1 MEKETRRIRRAE
13 KKPSGLANWLRR
25 EGRRCCAVALCVSMI
40 VGNAA
45 NLAFAAEESIS
56 GSFLFRL
63 DRASLYDAL
72 QEAVMEGDIVDKEF
86 EFKGEAAEEY
96 DLLLNEMEGHDGE
109 LYELKPEIA
118 HNEGNLGLRIFARL
132 DGEIPLGD
140 EEETVEYEIT
150 GSEEFIFLLTNRSH
164 KEYQAVI
171 QVDDKRSEV
180 ITVVPGSSLQAGL
193 EDSPYTSAADF
204 GPGETEG
211 AGEVTGTGITTA
223 PGGGSSGGGGGG
235 GGGSS
240 HKDNTPQEGAE
251 DTANH
256 PESGEN
262 SQDGDSA
269 QNPEDQG
276 AEEKDHNNGS
286 AQEGEASG
294 GADNSSNDSNGAEM
308 NGSDHNHSNGSD
320 SGSND
325 SGQNDS
331 DKSDSGDSSYDSDNG
346 GGSASEGGSSEN
358 SGSSD
363 SGSGSSGSDHSS
375 GSGSS
380 GDGAGSSSGSDSGSS
395 SSGGSSSDSG
405 SSGSD
410 SGSSSGSGS
419 DSSSS
424 GSSSSGS
431 SSSGSSSSGS
441 SSSGSSSSGSS
452 SDSGSSGGGSSD
464 SGSSSSG
471 GSGRSGGDSGSSG
484 GGEQSAS
491 ISRHGVSLVAMS
503 LDEIVASPSDAEA
516 ADKEE
521 IETEEIPQTEKTGE
535 LATDADAEEASPS
548 DADEELLDG
557 QIYEPALLGDDAVVA
572 FVTTAAE
579 MLLDEED
586 YRTASPSNACPAKI
600 REFQADGV
608 VVVVEAEDGVL
619 PEDAELTVKEL
630 VKEEAD
636 TADQYEQAEK
646 ALEEAGTEYAGMMAF
661 DISFWL
667 DGEEI
672 EPEGPVQV
680 SMRVD
685 SEKLPKE
692 ADPESLEIHHLVGT
706 DEIEAV
712 EIVADS
718 GDKAEG
724 IIEVDEAEALA
735 AEFEVESF
743 STFTIT
749 WGVINPFKGQY
760 GDAQIVINATCQ
772 GVTDEILTDLNKK
785 EIEIPYYQ
793 GAAEAKIDLAEDS
806 QTAQIG
812 WYHFVKAQTTLN
824 GSLKE
829 FTKIG
834 VSIPNSWAPVWVEN
848 EKFENEES
856 RYRLEYQ
863 VLQANVNYYD
873 ANDSLIG
880 SETKIF
886 PVDINDIKK
895 VTYIN
900 EEGIKTSIDAYGKI
914 QDDLI
919 ELNVSLVYKKD
930 DRQIRL
936 VDNIKN
942 TGCLEVEFSSDL
954 SETEKEGVTYK
965 WYRSSDRKAWNDVT
979 EESVL
984 QGGKAVN
991 IAMDN
996 GSRYYYKVEVY
1007 KRDGSLLGQPEE
1019 FFVEYYDQLKNG
1031 SFEYPEVADSNEGGY
1046 GNYYQY
1052 PEGTGSLIWKTTESS
1067 KSIELVKKGNLNHN
1081 LQQGTTTDLPDGNQ
1095 CAELNSRDEGA
1106 LYQDVLTIPGSTL
1119 HWRLYHRAR
1128 GPQNGKQGLKD
1139 TMYLVIMP
1147 TSLAEGY
1154 DRDHQKL
1161 KREVE
1166 EYLDGEDVYDSPES
1180 GIYVQKIVSPNYQ
1193 WSEYDGHYETGN
1205 RGNSCL
1211 TRFFFIAGDDV
1222 SSRDIREGNLLDD
1235 VWFDTQL
1242 PPPKPDKGNLYV
1254 RKTVSGFS
1262 DLSETDRKKYQEDY
1276 KLNLKISK
1284 DGKLVETVELKD
1296 FKDGTD
1302 GTWYDY
1308 ISRTDWEPGTYTV
1321 EESVSSVDNYDLK
1334 FFVREG
1340 NGEGGGDFKEGSSIT
1355 VEIKKDETTYIEFK
1369 NDYTPQTANN
1379 RTLTVEKE
1387 VTGNLG
1393 NRNKNFTF
1401 EYKIVD
1407 GEDKEITDYSSIE
1420 VGGEKV
1426 TGNRKFQ
1433 LKHGEKTNIAGIPS
1447 GYKVIIKEID
1457 ADGYEVSA
1465 KATATGDSNKE
1476 LSLTPLSENNAIV
1489 KGAYELTVNE
1499 DTEVLFTNHR
1509 SLSTPTGVH
1518 GNKLPHLL
1526 LLAMAA
1532 LGMAGMA
1539 ATGTTAKAR
1548 KKNDEQ

>member
-1 MEKETRRIRRAE
+1 
-13 KKPSGLANWLRR
+13 
-25 EGRRCCAVALCVSMI
+25 MI

-96 DLLLNEMEGHDGE
+96 DLLLNEMEGHGGE

-150 GSEEFIFLLTNRSH
+150 GSEEFVFLLTNRSH

-262 SQDGDSA
+262 SQDGSQESDSA

-276 AEEKDHNNGS
+276 AEEKDHDNGS
-286 AQEGEASG
+286 VQEGEASG
-294 GADNSSNDSNGAEM
+294 EADNSSNDSNGAEM
-308 NGSDHNHSNGSD
+308 NGSDHNDSNGSDSGNHD

-331 DKSDSGDSSYDSDNG
+331 DKSDSGDSST
-346 GGSASEGGSSEN
+346 SEGGSSEN
-358 SGSSD
+358 
-363 SGSGSSGSDHSS
+363 SGSSGSDHSS

-395 SSGGSSSDSG
+395 SAGGSSSDSG

-424 GSSSSGS
+424 GSSSGS
-431 SSSGSSSSGS
+431 SSS
-441 SSSGSSSSGSS
+441 
-452 SDSGSSGGGSSD
+452 GGSSD

-471 GSGRSGGDSGSSG
+471 SSGSSGGDSGSSG

-503 LDEIVASPSDAEA
+503 LDEIVASPSNTEA
-516 ADKEE
+516 IEKEE
-521 IETEEIPQTEKTGE
+521 IETEEIPQTEKAGV

-557 QIYEPALLGDDAVVA
+557 QIYEAALLGDDAVVA

-586 YRTASPSNACPAKI
+586 YRTASPSNAYPAKI

-672 EPEGPVQV
+672 EPEGSVQV

-724 IIEVDEAEALA
+724 IIEVDEALA

-749 WGVINPFKGQY
+749 WNDYYKKMLTIK
-760 GDAQIVINATCQ
+760 INAEYVEQSSSGYVAIEGIEQKPLWKETYGAEGLEISQ
-772 GVTDEILTDLNKK
+772 NTSFSEVEYEAETVNLEIAGYRFVGVL
-785 EIEIPYYQ
+785 YQ
-793 GAAEAKIDLAEDS
+793 DCL
-806 QTAQIG
+806 
-812 WYHFVKAQTTLN
+812 
-824 GSLKE
+824 
-829 FTKIG
+829 FTKIKTGDYKGGDKVTFYCCDKDGNTLSEIECDVVYGNVNLSDVKFVYEKDGIG
-834 VSIPNSWAPVWVEN
+834 VEITDNIPQTGSLTARLLKYTTENQVIYKWFKNTGDNFETAEEMKRELITGNHYNLSEDGSSVNVAMDWAQTQDEGKKVSRYYWVQAYEIN
-848 EKFENEES
+848 GGKEELLGTSPAFYVGYNEELRNGGFEDPKVPS
-856 RYRLEYQ
+856 Q
-863 VLQANVNYYD
+863 KHFIQANV
-873 ANDSLIG
+873 
-880 SETKIF
+880 
-886 PVDINDIKK
+886 
-895 VTYIN
+895 
-900 EEGIKTSIDAYGKI
+900 
-914 QDDLI
+914 
-919 ELNVSLVYKKD
+919 
-930 DRQIRL
+930 
-936 VDNIKN
+936 
-942 TGCLEVEFSSDL
+942 
-954 SETEKEGVTYK
+954 
-965 WYRSSDRKAWNDVT
+965 
-979 EESVL
+979 
-984 QGGKAVN
+984 GKAGLEWN
-991 IAMDN
+991 TTNHDQ
-996 GSRYYYKVEVY
+996 KVEI
-1007 KRDGSLLGQPEE
+1007 
-1019 FFVEYYDQLKNG
+1019 
-1031 SFEYPEVADSNEGGY
+1031 ADSQSTYHNIYRASGGVNEPGV
-1046 GNYYQY
+1046 
-1052 PEGTGSLIWKTTESS
+1052 PEGLQCGEINSTG
-1067 KSIELVKKGNLNHN
+1067 
-1081 LQQGTTTDLPDGNQ
+1081 D
-1095 CAELNSRDEGA
+1095 GA
-1106 LYQDVLTIPGSTL
+1106 LYQDVLTVPGSTL
-1119 HWRLYHRAR
+1119 YWQLYHRAR
-1128 GPQNGKQGLKD
+1128 GNSGAEINTTRTD
-1139 TMYLVIMP
+1139 TMYVLIMSTQDAERMFQVENDNSSL
-1147 TSLAEGY
+1147 TS
-1154 DRDHQKL
+1154 RI
-1161 KREVE
+1161 RELIREHDFPGSVWELTDDGTKWWFHSDAYTVPE
-1166 EYLDGEDVYDSPES
+1166 EQ
-1180 GIYVQKIVSPNYQ
+1180 YV
-1193 WSEYDGHYETGN
+1193 
-1205 RGNSCL
+1205 
-1211 TRFFFIAGDDV
+1211 TRFFFISGDEEHIANTNKDM
-1222 SSRDIREGNLLDD
+1222 SQGNLLDD
-1235 VWFDTQL
+1235 VSFSTTLKPPSKEKKGHLSISKVVEGLSQDEIGNYKVKLSIKDEDGQLIDKKNLEGVESNPIELDSFVKTSDTTYSATCVIPNL
-1242 PPPKPDKGNLYV
+1242 NEGKYKISEEVVTPGNLSIEQKYTAETPKV
-1254 RKTVSGFS
+1254 KKDG
-1262 DLSETDRKKYQEDY
+1262 ETDFSE
-1276 KLNLKISK
+1276 LPIGES
-1284 DGKLVETVELKD
+1284 VETE
-1296 FKDGTD
+1296 
-1302 GTWYDY
+1302 
-1308 ISRTDWEPGTYTV
+1308 ISARST
-1321 EESVSSVDNYDLK
+1321 
-1334 FFVREG
+1334 
-1340 NGEGGGDFKEGSSIT
+1340 SSIQI
-1355 VEIKKDETTYIEFK
+1355 VNAYKDKVIPK
-1369 NDYTPQTANN
+1369 
-1379 RTLTVEKE
+1379 TLTIEKE
-1387 VTGNLG
+1387 VKNG
-1393 NRNKNFTF
+1393 NKNEEFIFRYKVLNGDAEISESEYENIKIYEGDNVDNNATGRQFTL
-1401 EYKIVD
+1401 KD
-1407 GEDKEITDYSSIE
+1407 GQKKRIE
-1420 VGGEKV
+1420 
-1426 TGNRKFQ
+1426 
-1433 LKHGEKTNIAGIPS
+1433 GIPS
-1447 GYKVIIKEID
+1447 GYRVVVTELESSDYETLITHKEGSPIEP
-1457 ADGYEVSA
+1457 GLNS
-1465 KATATGDSNKE
+1465 SISPN
-1476 LSLTPLSENNAIV
+1476 NNAAIV
-1489 KGAYELTVNE
+1489 GKSFELDITE
-1499 DTEVLFTNHR
+1499 DTDVLFTN
-1509 SLSTPTGVH
+1509 SKKVVTPTGVH
-1518 GNKLPHLL
+1518 TNSFPHLL

>member
-1 MEKETRRIRRAE
+1 
-13 KKPSGLANWLRR
+13 
-25 EGRRCCAVALCVSMI
+25 
-40 VGNAA
+40 
-45 NLAFAAEESIS
+45 
-56 GSFLFRL
+56 
-63 DRASLYDAL
+63 
-72 QEAVMEGDIVDKEF
+72 
-86 EFKGEAAEEY
+86 
-96 DLLLNEMEGHDGE
+96 
-109 LYELKPEIA
+109 
-118 HNEGNLGLRIFARL
+118 
-132 DGEIPLGD
+132 
-140 EEETVEYEIT
+140 
-150 GSEEFIFLLTNRSH
+150 
-164 KEYQAVI
+164 
-171 QVDDKRSEV
+171 
-180 ITVVPGSSLQAGL
+180 
-193 EDSPYTSAADF
+193 
-204 GPGETEG
+204 
-211 AGEVTGTGITTA
+211 
-223 PGGGSSGGGGGG
+223 
-235 GGGSS
+235 
-240 HKDNTPQEGAE
+240 
-251 DTANH
+251 
-256 PESGEN
+256 
-262 SQDGDSA
+262 
-269 QNPEDQG
+269 
-276 AEEKDHNNGS
+276 
-286 AQEGEASG
+286 
-294 GADNSSNDSNGAEM
+294 
-308 NGSDHNHSNGSD
+308 
-320 SGSND
+320 
-325 SGQNDS
+325 
-331 DKSDSGDSSYDSDNG
+331 
-346 GGSASEGGSSEN
+346 
-358 SGSSD
+358 
-363 SGSGSSGSDHSS
+363 
-375 GSGSS
+375 
-380 GDGAGSSSGSDSGSS
+380 
-395 SSGGSSSDSG
+395 
-405 SSGSD
+405 
-410 SGSSSGSGS
+410 
-419 DSSSS
+419 
-424 GSSSSGS
+424 
-431 SSSGSSSSGS
+431 
-441 SSSGSSSSGSS
+441 
-452 SDSGSSGGGSSD
+452 
-464 SGSSSSG
+464 
-471 GSGRSGGDSGSSG
+471 
-484 GGEQSAS
+484 
-491 ISRHGVSLVAMS
+491 
-503 LDEIVASPSDAEA
+503 
-516 ADKEE
+516 
-521 IETEEIPQTEKTGE
+521 
-535 LATDADAEEASPS
+535 
-548 DADEELLDG
+548 
-557 QIYEPALLGDDAVVA
+557 
-572 FVTTAAE
+572 
-579 MLLDEED
+579 
-586 YRTASPSNACPAKI
+586 
-600 REFQADGV
+600 
-608 VVVVEAEDGVL
+608 
-619 PEDAELTVKEL
+619 
-630 VKEEAD
+630 
-636 TADQYEQAEK
+636 
-646 ALEEAGTEYAGMMAF
+646 
-661 DISFWL
+661 
-667 DGEEI
+667 
-672 EPEGPVQV
+672 
-680 SMRVD
+680 
-685 SEKLPKE
+685 
-692 ADPESLEIHHLVGT
+692 
-706 DEIEAV
+706 
-712 EIVADS
+712 VADS

-979 EESVL
+979 QESVL

-1128 GPQNGKQGLKD
+1128 GPQNGAQGLED

-1154 DRDHQKL
+1154 DRNHQAL
-1161 KREVE
+1161 KEKVE
-1166 EYLDGEDVYDSPES
+1166 EYLNGEDVYDSPES

-1393 NRNKNFTF
+1393 NRNKDFTF

>member
-1 MEKETRRIRRAE
+1 
-13 KKPSGLANWLRR
+13 
-25 EGRRCCAVALCVSMI
+25 
-40 VGNAA
+40 
-45 NLAFAAEESIS
+45 
-56 GSFLFRL
+56 
-63 DRASLYDAL
+63 
-72 QEAVMEGDIVDKEF
+72 
-86 EFKGEAAEEY
+86 
-96 DLLLNEMEGHDGE
+96 
-109 LYELKPEIA
+109 
-118 HNEGNLGLRIFARL
+118 
-132 DGEIPLGD
+132 
-140 EEETVEYEIT
+140 
-150 GSEEFIFLLTNRSH
+150 
-164 KEYQAVI
+164 
-171 QVDDKRSEV
+171 
-180 ITVVPGSSLQAGL
+180 
-193 EDSPYTSAADF
+193 
-204 GPGETEG
+204 
-211 AGEVTGTGITTA
+211 
-223 PGGGSSGGGGGG
+223 
-235 GGGSS
+235 
-240 HKDNTPQEGAE
+240 
-251 DTANH
+251 
-256 PESGEN
+256 
-262 SQDGDSA
+262 
-269 QNPEDQG
+269 
-276 AEEKDHNNGS
+276 
-286 AQEGEASG
+286 
-294 GADNSSNDSNGAEM
+294 
-308 NGSDHNHSNGSD
+308 
-320 SGSND
+320 
-325 SGQNDS
+325 
-331 DKSDSGDSSYDSDNG
+331 
-346 GGSASEGGSSEN
+346 
-358 SGSSD
+358 
-363 SGSGSSGSDHSS
+363 
-375 GSGSS
+375 
-380 GDGAGSSSGSDSGSS
+380 
-395 SSGGSSSDSG
+395 
-405 SSGSD
+405 
-410 SGSSSGSGS
+410 
-419 DSSSS
+419 
-424 GSSSSGS
+424 
-431 SSSGSSSSGS
+431 
-441 SSSGSSSSGSS
+441 
-452 SDSGSSGGGSSD
+452 
-464 SGSSSSG
+464 
-471 GSGRSGGDSGSSG
+471 
-484 GGEQSAS
+484 
-491 ISRHGVSLVAMS
+491 MS

-557 QIYEPALLGDDAVVA
+557 QIYEPALLGDDAVAA

-749 WGVINPFKGQY
+749 WGVMPSYEYGEARINLNITCYKEDGNEL
-760 GDAQIVINATCQ
+760 DEQIEDIEMPYLYSDGNIV
-772 GVTDEILTDLNKK
+772 ELDLLKDPK
-785 EIEIPYYQ
+785 
-793 GAAEAKIDLAEDS
+793 
-806 QTAQIG
+806 TAQIG
-812 WYHFVKAQTTLN
+812 WYRFVRASA
-824 GSLKE
+824 GGIE
-829 FTKIG
+829 GFTKLKIKANG
-834 VSIPNSWAPVWVEN
+834 WIQLG
-848 EKFENEES
+848 EKE
-856 RYRLEYQ
+856 YRLQNVIVDYCITVNEGDSEYENWKD
-863 VLQANVNYYD
+863 V
-873 ANDSLIG
+873 SLG
-880 SETKIF
+880 SETYNLF
-886 PVDINDIKK
+886 PY
-895 VTYIN
+895 T
-900 EEGIKTSIDAYGKI
+900 
-914 QDDLI
+914 QDDTI
-919 ELNVSLVYKKD
+919 NLNMSLTYERD
-930 DRQIRL
+930 NRQIRI
-936 VDNIKN
+936 VDNTKN
-942 TGCLEVEFSSDL
+942 DGCLKSELSSTLPESDKTGVSYKWFKRSEQSNDSEWTEVERANI
-954 SETEKEGVTYK
+954 SE
-965 WYRSSDRKAWNDVT
+965 
-979 EESVL
+979 
-984 QGGKAVN
+984 GGKAVN
-991 IAMDN
+991 VADDKGARHHYRVEAYDKNNNLIGMD
-996 GSRYYYKVEVY
+996 
-1007 KRDGSLLGQPEE
+1007 E

-1128 GPQNGKQGLKD
+1128 GPQNGAQGLED

-1154 DRDHQKL
+1154 DRNHQAL
-1161 KREVE
+1161 KEKVE
-1166 EYLDGEDVYDSPES
+1166 EYLNGEDVYDSPES

-1211 TRFFFIAGDDV
+1211 TRFFFIAGDKV

-1407 GEDKEITDYSSIE
+1407 GKDKEITDYSSIE